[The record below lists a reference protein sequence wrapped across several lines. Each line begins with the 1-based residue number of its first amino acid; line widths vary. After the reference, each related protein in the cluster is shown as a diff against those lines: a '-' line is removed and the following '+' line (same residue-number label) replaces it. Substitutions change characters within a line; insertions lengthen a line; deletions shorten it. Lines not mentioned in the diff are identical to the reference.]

1 MKLIYR
7 GMTYNYNSLKAS
19 SRPVR
24 REAPY
29 ILHYRGVNYQVVPQS
44 ETPAATV
51 YPITYQLIYRGN
63 TYSVTRTVAVEA
75 VSDSNQPSE
84 LVMQTL

>member
-29 ILHYRGVNYQVVPQS
+29 LLHYRGVTYQVAPQS

-51 YPITYQLIYRGN
+51 HPITQQLIYRVN
-63 TYSVTRTVAVEA
+63 TYSVTRTEAVEA
-75 VSDSNQPSE
+75 VSDSNQRSE